1 MDSIFSFSADN
12 LLKPLVLS
20 ALLASAALL
29 IVGIRE
35 PHLARIGL
43 RSIGRRRIRTILI
56 VSGLMLSTTFV
67 ASSLAIDDTITLAV
81 KTVAVFN
88 LGRIDED
95 AYGGSGQLGLFS
107 TDISTRLEGQLG
119 NDPQIAGMAPS
130 LVAPNTLVADMTA
143 RQVRGGVTA
152 LAYIPDHAGPLGALH
167 SIEGAPVSVS
177 SLAGNQVYLSR
188 NLAVL
193 LGSKTGDTLTL
204 FSSLWPGERY
214 TYHVADVIT
223 GGLTGDAP
231 AILLP
236 LAQLQQM
243 LQAPGEIN
251 HVYVANAGNGLSG
264 VRYSNQVA
272 ADVANTVNY
281 ELRVAEVKQQ
291 GVQLSLQEQDI
302 FGRILSL
309 FTLFSLSIGLLLI
322 FLIFVLLAAERRS
335 ELGMVRAIGMRRSQ
349 IVSMLLFEG
358 GMYDMLAAAAG
369 ILSGL
374 GLGLLIVLLVS
385 PTIARIGFP
394 LQVQVQPSS
403 MIVAF
408 CLGLLFTLATIWLAA
423 WTVSRMTIA
432 AALRDLP
439 EPPAESSSLISLF
452 RATVVS
458 IARVRQD
465 PDGMARSLGALLSG
479 LVIYGLVPIAAGLL
493 LLRRA
498 AEQYDLSLLSLG
510 LSCLVIGIV
519 LLLRSS
525 ALSLTALIVS
535 RRWPSSAPFLLLRA
549 TVLADR
555 LSAVFIGGLLA
566 LYWSLPFDALSS
578 LGLPRWNGGV
588 QTFFVAG
595 VMMVFGV
602 VVALAPN
609 LDILLAPLRWLVTH
623 VGQQRHVGRVA
634 LAYPGQYRFRA
645 GIGLSLFSLVCFTM
659 VVMATIAASTTKN
672 FDNLPS
678 QAAGYDVAGQALFA
692 PVGGLAGLQQKIS
705 GTAAN
710 GDIAAISSATP
721 LPLGII
727 QPGAPNAR
735 WSVYPVSQIQGAFL
749 DGVGLPLLAHATGFA
764 SDTAVWNAVRTVPG
778 DVVIDSGALS
788 SADSALLGVQPP
800 PELSPEQFLGPP
812 IAAGLPGLSS
822 LESVSQAST
831 TSTGSPTEPGL
842 GANGLPGSAPLE
854 LNQYTLREVM
864 LRLRGIS
871 LSPGLIQPTT
881 VWVSD
886 ERGGVAT
893 RLTIIGIVNN
903 PNGQIY
909 GLMGSP
915 ATFAP
920 TESGLAP
927 FGNDYYYFKVNPG
940 VDPHQVAFALGSAL
954 LNYGFETTAL
964 QDVLLDVNG
973 TRVFISRVL
982 VGLVGLTL
990 LVGMAALAVTGSRS
1004 VVERRQ
1010 QIGMLRALGFRRMHV
1025 QAIFLFESVLVG
1037 MLGMATGLI
1046 LGLILCRNV
1055 FAVNFFASYQSGL
1068 SLVVPWPELI
1078 AICLAALVAS
1088 LIAALL
1094 PAIQAGLVTPADA
1107 LRYE

>member
-1 MDSIFSFSADN
+1 MDSIFSFSASN
-12 LLKPLVLS
+12 LVKPLLLS
-20 ALLASAALL
+20 ALLATAVLL
-29 IVGIRE
+29 VLGIRE
-35 PHLARIGL
+35 PHLARIGI

-56 VSGLMLSTTFV
+56 VAGLMLSTTFV

-95 AYGGSGQLGLFS
+95 VTGGSGQLGLFS
-107 TDISTRLEGQLG
+107 SDFGTRLEGQLG
-119 NDPQIAGMAPS
+119 NDPQIAGLAPS
-130 LVAPNTLVADMTA
+130 LVAPNTLVADLSA

-152 LAYIPDHAGPLGALH
+152 VGFVPDQAGPLGNLH
-167 SIEGAPVSVS
+167 TLSGASASVS
-177 SLAGNQVYLSR
+177 DLASGQAYLNH
-188 NLAVL
+188 NLALL
-193 LGSKTGDTLTL
+193 LGSKAGNTLSL
-204 FSSLWPGERY
+204 YSSLWPGHRY
-214 TYHVADVIT
+214 TFHVAGVVT
-223 GGLTGDAP
+223 GGLLGDTP
-231 AILLP
+231 TIVLP
-236 LAQLQQM
+236 LAQLQQI

-251 HVYVANAGNGLSG
+251 HIYISNAGNGLSG
-264 VRYSNQVA
+264 VHYSDSIA
-272 ADVANTVNY
+272 YDVESTVNFQ
-281 ELRVAEVKQQ
+281 LNVAEVKQQ
-291 GVQLSLQEQDI
+291 GVQLSLQAQDI
-302 FGRILSL
+302 FGRILTL
-309 FTLFSLSIGLLLI
+309 YTLFSLSIGLLLI
-322 FLIFVLLAAERRS
+322 FLIFVLLAAERRA
-335 ELGMVRAIGMRRSQ
+335 ELGVSRAIGMRRSQ

-358 GMYDMLAAAAG
+358 GAYDVLAAAVG
-369 ILSGL
+369 MLSGL
-374 GLGLLIVLLVS
+374 GLGILIVQLVS

-394 LQVQVQPSS
+394 LQVSVQPDS

-423 WTVSRMTIA
+423 WTVSRMTVA

-439 EPPAESSSLISLF
+439 EPPAPESSLLTLI
-452 RATVVS
+452 RAVLS
-458 IARVRQD
+458 AGRRFSED
-465 PDGMARSLGALLSG
+465 PGKMVRSLGALF
-479 LVIYGLVPIAAGLL
+479 YGLATYGVIPLAAGLFL
-493 LLRRA
+493 LSRA
-498 AEQYDLSLLSLG
+498 TVQYDLLLLSLG
-510 LSCLVIGIV
+510 LSSVVIGVV
-519 LLLRSS
+519 LLLRSG
-525 ALSLTALIVS
+525 ALWILATLVS
-535 RRWPSSAPFLLLRA
+535 RREIASAPRIMLRA
-549 TVLADR
+549 TILADR
-555 LSAVFIGGLLA
+555 LSAVLIGGLLA

-578 LGLPRWNGGV
+578 LGLPRWNGGI

-595 VMMVFGV
+595 IMMVFGV

-609 LDILLAPLRWLVTH
+609 LDILLAPLRWLVMH
-623 VGQQRHVGRVA
+623 LGQRHIGRVA
-634 LAYPGQYRFRA
+634 LAYPGQHRFRT

-692 PVGGLAGLQQKIS
+692 PIGGIGQLQEKIAGS
-705 GTAAN
+705 GAS
-710 GDIAAISSATP
+710 GDIAATSAATP

-727 QPGAPNAR
+727 QPGVPNAR
-735 WSVYPVSQIQGAFL
+735 WSVYPTSEIQGAFL
-749 DGVGLPLLAHATGFA
+749 NGLGLPLVARAQGFA
-764 SDTAVWNAVRTVPG
+764 SDTAVWNAVRNHPG

-788 SADSALLGVQPP
+788 YTDATALGLQPP
-800 PELSPEQFLGPP
+800 PEVTVGQFLGPP

-822 LESVSQAST
+822 LESISPDTGQGPTQQA
-831 TSTGSPTEPGL
+831 GDGPG
-842 GANGLPGSAPLE
+842 PIPIE
-854 LNQYTLREVM
+854 LNQYSLREVT
-864 LRLRGIS
+864 LRLRGIALGQGRIS
-871 LSPGLIQPTT
+871 PTT

-893 RLTIIGIVNN
+893 KLTIVGIVDN

-909 GLMGSP
+909 GLMGTS

-920 TESGLAP
+920 TEKGLAP
-927 FGNDYYYFKVNPG
+927 FGNDYYYFKLKPG
-940 VDPHQVAFALGSAL
+940 VDPQQAAFALGSTL
-954 LNYGFETTAL
+954 LNYGFETTVI

-973 TRVFISRVL
+973 TRVFISRIL

-1025 QAIFLFESVLVG
+1025 QAIFLFESLLVG
-1037 MLGMATGLI
+1037 VIGMMIGLV

-1068 SLVVPWPELI
+1068 SLVIPWPELI
-1078 AICLAALVAS
+1078 AICLAALAAS